1 MHPQHKHRQ
10 TVLPK
15 KITRSI
21 VAVVLALG
29 LLVAGILPAFAESAI
44 NVNIPV
50 REQGIGGMVLLEAED
65 GSSQQSASVGSY
77 ASANFALTYS
87 EPGTYTYTIHQS
99 SVYDGAIK
107 DDTSY
112 HVYVVIQSSDSGLS
126 SAVVAVKT
134 GDTKSQDIV
143 FNNTKKDQKSETP
156 KPNQPKPDQP
166 KPLCSQTMT
175 RILIRIPD
183 IPVTL
188 RIFVCGQPWLLA
200 SRQYGAVFFLSIRKG
215 RISERGLL

>member
-166 KPLCSQTMT
+166 KPDQTQDVVQPNNDEDLDQDSGHTGDSAHLRLWAAMA
-175 RILIRIPD
+175 LGIP
-183 IPVTL
+183 
-188 RIFVCGQPWLLA
+188 
-200 SRQYGAVFFLSIRKG
+200 AVWGGVLFIHKKRSH
-215 RISERGLL
+215 